1 MQKIAVNTDNAAEVK
16 TTEPFVIAGSSLKS
30 EPEWQ
35 RALRRFYRNP
45 ATVVGAILLFLFFL
59 AALYPVA
66 WLPHDPYKTDIRTRL
81 LPPFWM
87 DEGTTEHLLGTD
99 ALGRDNLSMIIHGA
113 RYSLMIIVFST
124 LISMIIGVS
133 SGLFA
138 GYFGGRLDD
147 IVMRLADIQLA
158 FPVLILIIAIVAV
171 LGPSLRNLI
180 IVIGFTGWAAY
191 ARLIRGLV
199 LSIREREYFEAARAA
214 GAGDMRIMTRHL
226 LPNAI
231 TPIVIFA
238 SFDLARLLLV
248 ESALAF
254 LGLGVQPP
262 TPSWGAMIADGRQH
276 LFEAW
281 WASALPGLAI
291 VLSVMAFNLLGDGLR
306 DALDPQSYS
315 S

>member
-1 MQKIAVNTDNAAEVK
+1 MQKIVESTEK
-16 TTEPFVIAGSSLKS
+16 TTDQSKSPPVLKNDS
-30 EPEWQ
+30 IQSDKEWK
-35 RALRRFYRNP
+35 RALRRFLRNP
-45 ATVVGAILLFLFFL
+45 ANILGAILIILFIL
-59 AALYPVA
+59 AAAMPVA
-66 WLPHDPYKTDIRTRL
+66 LLPHDPYTTDIRNRF
-81 LPPFWM
+81 LPPIWAE
-87 DEGTTEHLLGTD
+87 EGTAEFPLGTD

-113 RYSLMIIVFST
+113 RFSLLIIVLST
-124 LISMIIGVS
+124 AISLSLGVTIG
-133 SGLFA
+133 LLA

-158 FPVLILIIAIVAV
+158 FPVLVLIIAIVAV
-171 LGPSLRNLI
+171 LGPSLRNLV
-180 IVIGFTGWAAY
+180 IVIGITGWAAY

-214 GAGDMRIMTRHL
+214 GAGDTRIMSRHL

-238 SFDLARLLLV
+238 SFDLARLLLT

-254 LGLGVQPP
+254 LGLGIQPP

-281 WASALPGLAI
+281 WTSALPGLAI
-291 VLSVMAFNLLGDGLR
+291 ILSVMAFNLLGDGLR
-306 DALDPQSYS
+306 DALDPQSYRS
-315 S
+315 

>member
-1 MQKIAVNTDNAAEVK
+1 MQKTAVDSENSSKQAAG
-16 TTEPFVIAGSSLKS
+16 AALLSGDALQS
-30 EPEWQ
+30 EKEWR
-35 RALRRFYRNP
+35 RALKRFLRNP
-45 ATVVGAILLFLFFL
+45 TNTLGAILIILFIL
-59 AALYPVA
+59 AAFFPVA
-66 WLPHDPYKTDIRTRL
+66 LLPHDPYKTDIRNRF
-81 LPPFWM
+81 LPPVWAE
-87 DEGTTEHLLGTD
+87 EGSTEFPLGTD

-113 RYSLMIIVFST
+113 RYSFLIIVLSAS
-124 LISMIIGVS
+124 ISLVLGVS
-133 SGLFA
+133 IGLMA

-158 FPVLILIIAIVAV
+158 FPILVLIIAIVAI
-171 LGPSLRNLI
+171 LGPNLRNLV
-180 IVIGFTGWAAY
+180 IVIGITGWAAY

-199 LSIREREYFEAARAA
+199 LSIREREFFEAARAA
-214 GAGDMRIMTRHL
+214 GANDWRIMSRHL

-238 SFDLARLLLV
+238 SFDLARLLLA

-276 LFEAW
+276 MFEAW
-281 WASALPGLAI
+281 WTSALPGLAI

-306 DALDPQSYS
+306 DALDPTSYRS
-315 S
+315 